1 MEKTVQKKTAT
12 PKIQTKIQG
21 HPVTLYFSPKPNLN
35 IASRIKQS
43 LLSVYLQSDKKY

>member
-1 MEKTVQKKTAT
+1 MEKTVQTKRIT

-35 IASRIKQS
+35 IASQIKQA
-43 LLSVYLQSDKKY
+43 LLSVYFQSGKKY